1 MHKQNTQTLRKGP
14 DRQIGRSFHNT
25 MYPSCH
31 TCCHSFNCPFLIRY
45 LIMWCVEPFSEL
57 GFSAALVLITFRT
70 LMYFLYP
77 AAKFIYIVLY
87 LMIFPFLG
95 FLVMKGNRQEFKPII
110 QPHSSHVIALSQACP
125 NRISAGTLMY
135 VIVNLNYWFNFHFLG
150 TYLKSVNIYICYIVS
165 VITPYPSNSI

>member
-1 MHKQNTQTLRKGP
+1 MPTWGTIAQTNTQTLRKGP
-14 DRQIGRSFHNT
+14 DRQIGRSFHKA

-57 GFSAALVLITFRT
+57 GFSAALVPITFRT
-70 LMYFLYP
+70 LYFLHP
-77 AAKFIYIVLY
+77 VAKFIYIVLY
-87 LMIFPFLG
+87 LMILPCLG
-95 FLVMKGNRQEFKPII
+95 FLIMKGNRQELKPII

-135 VIVNLNYWFNFHFLG
+135 VIANLNYWFNFHFLE
-150 TYLKSVNIYICYIVS
+150 TYMKYVNIYIC
-165 VITPYPSNSI
+165 

>member
-1 MHKQNTQTLRKGP
+1 
-14 DRQIGRSFHNT
+14 
-25 MYPSCH
+25 
-31 TCCHSFNCPFLIRY
+31 
-45 LIMWCVEPFSEL
+45 VEPFSEL

-135 VIVNLNYWFNFHFLG
+135 VIVNLNY
-150 TYLKSVNIYICYIVS
+150 
-165 VITPYPSNSI
+165 